1 MSTATISIEVDS
13 DAARAFAEA
22 SAQERRKLELLL
34 ALRLRELTSGPI
46 RPLRQI
52 MDEIG
57 ANAEARG
64 MTPEILE
71 SLLKDE

>member
-13 DAARAFAEA
+13 DAAKAFAQATE
-22 SAQERRKLELLL
+22 EDRRKLELLL

-46 RPLRQI
+46 RPLREV

-57 ANAEARG
+57 AKAKARG
-64 MTPEILE
+64 LTPE
-71 SLLKDE
+71 LLDKLLDDE

>member
-13 DAARAFAEA
+13 DAAKAFASA
-22 SAQERRKLELLL
+22 SEEDRRKLELLL

-46 RPLRQI
+46 RPLREI

-57 ANAEARG
+57 AKAQDRG
-64 MTPEILE
+64 LTPE
-71 SLLKDE
+71 LLDKLLHEE